1 VKKNSLIV
9 TLFFITAILIILGGI
24 YLATLPP
31 EDVSIN
37 DIEQAPPHLQSQ
49 NNTYSAG
56 TGTMEKEVTSD
67 SAEYFII
74 VGSFRNPE
82 QAGLKARELNK
93 MGSDTVILLPATSE
107 GNIRISFGTY
117 KTMEE
122 ARTNLEKIR
131 ADIASGA
138 WILTVLK

>member
-1 VKKNSLIV
+1 MKKNSIIAS
-9 TLFFITAILIILGGI
+9 LFFITAILIILGGI

-31 EDVSIN
+31 EDVSLN
-37 DIEQAPPHLQSQ
+37 DIEQAPPRLQSQ
-49 NNTYSAG
+49 NDSAPAG
-56 TGTMEKEVTSD
+56 TKSMEKAAGSD
-67 SAEYFII
+67 SADYYII

-82 QAGLKARELNK
+82 QAGLRAREIMK
-93 MGSDTVILLPATSE
+93 ISSDTVILLPATSE

-131 ADIASGA
+131 EDIASGA